1 MALAKSIT
9 QHPTM
14 QAIEAWQR
22 QIATPVN
29 VSPPERLVST
39 IGGGILAFSGL
50 RRRNWRGAMQTM
62 VGGLLSFGAL
72 PGIAFCIKR

>member
-1 MALAKSIT
+1 MASAKSIT
-9 QHPTM
+9 EHPTM

-39 IGGGILAFSGL
+39 IGGGILRLFWASPPQLAWCHADYGRRFAPLSGHY
-50 RRRNWRGAMQTM
+50 RA
-62 VGGLLSFGAL
+62 
-72 PGIAFCIKR
+72 